1 MHEDD
6 IERIKTE
13 PLQTVLNRA
22 LHAIRRVV
30 EDHVVR
36 RRREGEILLGVI
48 LPRRL
53 EQLPHLGRE
62 DIAAAVLGVEEIA
75 EPALAQ
81 TEAIP
86 GRGVVVADTRAPR
99 RFERG
104 IGVLFRD
111 DRALI
116 TKWHAAQ
123 AEVDRGLVALFR
135 RGCLHASLSFC
146 LRSRNAGKVTAAA
159 T

>member
-6 IERIKTE
+6 IERIKAE

-22 LHAIRRVV
+22 LHAVRRVV
-30 EDHVVR
+30 EDEVVR
-36 RRREGEILLGVI
+36 RRREGKILLGVI

-53 EQLPHLGRE
+53 KQLPYLGRE
-62 DIAAAVLGVEEIA
+62 DIIAAILGVEEVA

-81 TEAIP
+81 AEAIP

-99 RFERG
+99 CFERG

-111 DRALI
+111 DRELI

-123 AEVDRGLVALFR
+123 AEADRGLVVLFR
-135 RGCLHASLSFC
+135 RGCLHAGLPSC
-146 LRSRNAGKVTAAA
+146 LRGG
-159 T
+159 